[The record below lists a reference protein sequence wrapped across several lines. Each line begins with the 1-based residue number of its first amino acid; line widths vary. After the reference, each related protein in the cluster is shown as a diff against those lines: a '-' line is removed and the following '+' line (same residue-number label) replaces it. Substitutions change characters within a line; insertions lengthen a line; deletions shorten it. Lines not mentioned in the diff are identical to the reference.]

1 MIVKAEYEETH
12 EPCFVNMDY
21 VIDVFPHKNGYLA
34 YTFDNERRGYVIS
47 KSDFENFMDKM
58 NGGTE

>member
-1 MIVKAEYEETH
+1 MLSL
-12 EPCFVNMDY
+12 EPCFVNMGY
-21 VIDVFPHKNGYLA
+21 VIDVFPHKNGYRA

-47 KSDFENFMDKM
+47 KADFEMYMDKM